1 MYLIETMIIVICT
14 VENIERARL
23 IRYYIHSLDIV
34 YLCFGYMD
42 KGRYLS
48 LYIIQ
53 RMDFDTSLMC
63 TKVCLRKQFQTQVNR
78 CRIEGI
84 YISV

>member
-23 IRYYIHSLDIV
+23 IRYYIHCLDIV

>member
-23 IRYYIHSLDIV
+23 IRYYIHCLDIV

-63 TKVCLRKQFQTQVNR
+63 TKVCPRKQFQTQVNR

>member
-23 IRYYIHSLDIV
+23 IRYYIHCLDIV

-42 KGRYLS
+42 KGRHLS
-48 LYIIQ
+48 LYVIQ
-53 RMDFDTSLMC
+53 RVDFYTSLMC
-63 TKVCLRKQFQTQVNR
+63 TKVSPRKQFQAQVNR
-78 CRIEGI
+78 GRIESI